1 MQKSYGKKNIQKVLD
16 ENHPELANVYRL
28 ANEIMNSDK
37 IDFVKLEQLKEL
49 HDYLNPENI
58 QYDIS
63 GKPISETRNILSA
76 GKRQKLQQILE
87 AEGQKRGIDIKKI
100 NRDIQ

>member
-1 MQKSYGKKNIQKVLD
+1 
-16 ENHPELANVYRL
+16 
-28 ANEIMNSDK
+28 
-37 IDFVKLEQLKEL
+37 
-49 HDYLNPENI
+49 LNPENI

-87 AEGQKRGIDIKKI
+87 SEGQKRGIDIKKI
-100 NRDIQ
+100 NKDIQ